1 MHAAVETLIQE
12 ADFSPRV
19 ALAVVKAMGNVV
31 EQSQF
36 VTVPVLDSR
45 VAKLTADTD
54 SRFSGL
60 RAEVDARF
68 AEVRAEINARFA
80 ELRAEMDGRF
90 AEARAEMLT
99 EFARVRTEMHT
110 GFAQLRSEMHSGF
123 AEVRADRHVLV
134 AQFDAKLATMKTQ
147 LVFWVVGTM
156 VANNYL
162 PQIVSAITDAIAALI
177 QRLG

>member
-1 MHAAVETLIQE
+1 MHAAVDTLIQE

-19 ALAVVKAMGNVV
+19 ALAVVKAMGSVV
-31 EQSQF
+31 EQSQI

-45 VAKLTADTD
+45 VAKLTAEID
-54 SRFSGL
+54 SRFAAL
-60 RAEVDARF
+60 RAEVDSRF
-68 AEVRAEINARFA
+68 AEA
-80 ELRAEMDGRF
+80 RAEMDARF

-99 EFARVRTEMHT
+99 EFAKVRTEMYT
-110 GFAQLRSEMHSGF
+110 GFAQLRSEMQSGF
-123 AEVRADRHVLV
+123 AEVKADREVLV
-134 AQFDAKLATMKTQ
+134 AQFDAKLAAMKTQ
-147 LVFWVVGTM
+147 LVFWIVGTM